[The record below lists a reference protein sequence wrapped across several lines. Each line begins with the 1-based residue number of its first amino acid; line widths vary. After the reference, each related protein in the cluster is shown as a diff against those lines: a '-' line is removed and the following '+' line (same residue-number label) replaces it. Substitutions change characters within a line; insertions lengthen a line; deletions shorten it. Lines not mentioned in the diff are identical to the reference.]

1 MAAIAQFKEALVALY
16 FRLSKDLAD
25 AVPGRFSVALDQV
38 EQELVL

>member
-1 MAAIAQFKEALVALY
+1 MAAIAQLEEALVALY
-16 FRLSKDLAD
+16 FGLSKDLAD

>member
-1 MAAIAQFKEALVALY
+1 MTLY
-16 FRLSKDLAD
+16 FRLPEDLAD